1 MRRKTIL
8 GPAILL
14 GLCGAPASAPAAPG
28 PGDALDDALAAEGLR
43 REDLGWRPRGWWSRY
58 PADIPHK
65 LRHFDDLLAE
75 PLATVAFA
83 RTAAAAL
90 RENLSTEALAKV
102 PEKSDGALYKAV
114 HALGVERRFGGLRSY
129 SANLAAKRTPLAD
142 ALIAVHEA
150 AGRPTRFLTFGNDS
164 PYPQY
169 RKEIEAGAAAIPAEV
184 REVLGKLVLDL
195 LDAWRWTERAFRNVP
210 AEARLRLAR
219 RLDLGVEL
227 TDALDYSPDL
237 DDVARTW
244 DEASLWYGGLKCVA
258 ALDEARHALRALRD
272 PPAFAFDWPT
282 PLGWVRIRGGGKDAT
297 DATGSF
303 LVVDLGGDDTC
314 TGGAAPAPGL
324 ALSALLDLGGN
335 DTYAAPAGVP
345 AQGAGLCGV
354 GVLLDAAGDDRYR
367 AVECS
372 QGFGQA
378 GLGVLA
384 DLGGTDDYRCRY
396 SAQGC
401 GILGVGLLLDAG
413 GPDSYEIHSDGQGFG
428 GAGGVGTLADRAGN
442 DTYVAV
448 RDPAVTGRP
457 SYHSDLKV
465 AVSNAQ
471 GVGLGRRGDGADGHS
486 WAGGLGQL
494 LDSEGDDT
502 YTAGNWAMGTG
513 YWFGTGI
520 LHDDAGN
527 DTYRGLFWSQ
537 ASVAHFAIGAL
548 VDESGDDKHLV
559 DAGGNNSLS
568 FAHDFGV
575 TLLLDA
581 AGDDVYETPTAGLAW
596 SINRSFALLL
606 DLGGKDSYRAREGTK
621 PGTAVFDPKFI
632 QRGAFTFFAD
642 SSSAAVFLDVG
653 GDDEYPKGGP
663 ANGSRWGDPPNHPN
677 RAARNLSIGAD
688 LESGTVNLDPIPERR
703 PSGPR

>member
-1 MRRKTIL
+1 MAVR
-8 GPAILL
+8 
-14 GLCGAPASAPAAPG
+14 SA
-28 PGDALDDALAAEGLR
+28 GDALDEALAAEGLR

-75 PLATVAFA
+75 PLATATFA

-90 RENLSTEALAKV
+90 REHLAAEALAKR

-114 HALGVERRFGGLRSY
+114 HALGVERRFGGFRSY
-129 SANLAAKRTPLAD
+129 SANLAAKKTPLAD
-142 ALIAVHEA
+142 ALLAVHEA
-150 AGRPTRFLTFGNDS
+150 AGRPTRFLTFGNDQ

-169 RKEIEAGAAAIPAEV
+169 RKEIEAASAPIPADV

-195 LDAWRWTERAFRNVP
+195 LDAWKWTERAFRSVP
-210 AEARLRLAR
+210 TEVRLRLAR

-227 TDALDYSPDL
+227 TDALDYCPDL

-258 ALDEARHALRALRD
+258 ALDEARQALAGLRE
-272 PPAFAFDWPT
+272 PPTFAFDWQT
-282 PLGWVRIRGGGKDAT
+282 PLGWVRLRGGGRDT
-297 DATGSF
+297 VDATGSL
-303 LVVDLGGDDTC
+303 LVVDLGGDDTYA
-314 TGGAAPAPGL
+314 GGAASAAGVG
-324 ALSALLDLGGN
+324 LSALLDLGGN
-335 DTYAAPAGVP
+335 DTYGSPAGTP

-354 GVLLDAAGDDRYR
+354 GVLLDAAGEDRYQ
-367 AVECS
+367 AVECA

-378 GLGVLA
+378 GFGALLDLA
-384 DLGGTDDYRCRY
+384 GKDDYRCRF

-401 GILGVGLLLDAG
+401 GILGIGVLLEGAG
-413 GPDSYEIHSDGQGFG
+413 SDTYEIHSDGQGFG
-428 GAGGVGTLADRAGN
+428 GAGGVGTLGDRAGN

-448 RDPAVTGRP
+448 RDPAITGRP

-486 WAGGLGQL
+486 WAGGLGSL
-494 LDSEGDDT
+494 LDSEGDDI

-513 YWFGTGI
+513 YWFGTGL
-520 LHDDAGN
+520 LHDGAGN
-527 DTYRGLFWSQ
+527 DTYRGMWWSQ
-537 ASVAHFAIGAL
+537 ASVAHFAIGCL

-575 TLLLDA
+575 TLLLDV
-581 AGDDVYETPTAGLAW
+581 AGDDVYETPNAGLAW
-596 SINRSFALLL
+596 SINRSYALLL
-606 DLGGKDSYRAREGTK
+606 DLGGKDSYRAKEGTK
-621 PGTAVFDPKFI
+621 PGTAVFDPKYVT
-632 QRGAFTFFAD
+632 RGAFTFFAD
-642 SSSAAVFLDVG
+642 ASSAAVFLDAG
-653 GDDEYPKGGP
+653 GEDVYSKGGGE
-663 ANGSRWGDPPNHPN
+663 NGTRWGDPPNHPS
-677 RAARNLSIGAD
+677 RAARNFSIGAD
-688 LESGTVNLDPIPERR
+688 VEEGTVRLEPIPERR